1 MLLNAL
7 SARSSFSVSSLRRAG
22 VLAVL
27 ALAAACSGPPEN
39 GGVRISEAG
48 EVSGEVAAAPSATG
62 VESTDPSAQLPR
74 MPLFEP
80 AAGPVG
86 TEVELWMDG
95 LPRSADLYIG
105 FGTVQEHT
113 IVQGAESDEEGV
125 LTTRVTIPS
134 TARVNRSHYFFV
146 ADESQLPLSVSRAFL
161 VTGADGRAEIRGEVQ
176 GVGGACVTVLGLED
190 ELYALQGS
198 VPDLSPGDRVVV
210 RGRVVLDGGC
220 EEGLTLEVE
229 TVDVRS

>member
-1 MLLNAL
+1 MA
-7 SARSSFSVSSLRRAG
+7 A
-22 VLAVL
+22 L
-27 ALAAACSGPPEN
+27 ALVAACSGPPEN
-39 GGVRISEAG
+39 GAVRVSEAG
-48 EVSGEVAAAPSATG
+48 EVSGAVATAPSAMAA
-62 VESTDPSAQLPR
+62 ESTAPSAQLPR

-86 TEVELWMDG
+86 SEVELWMDG
-95 LPRSADLYIG
+95 LPRSTDLYIG

-125 LTTRVTIPS
+125 LTTRLTIPP
-134 TARVNRSHYFFV
+134 TATVNRSHYFFV

-161 VTGADGRAEIRGEVQ
+161 VTGPDGRAQIRGEVQ
-176 GVGGACVTVLGLED
+176 ETGGACVTIVGREE
-190 ELYALQGS
+190 ELYSLQGS

-210 RGRVVLDGGC
+210 RGRVVLEGGC

-229 TVDVRS
+229 TVDIRN

>member
-1 MLLNAL
+1 MLLKAL
-7 SARSSFSVSSLRRAG
+7 SSVFSFPAPSFQRAG
-22 VLAVL
+22 ALAVL
-27 ALAAACSGPPEN
+27 ALVAACSGPPEN
-39 GGVRISEAG
+39 GAVRISEAG
-48 EVSGEVAAAPSATG
+48 EVSEGVTAT
-62 VESTDPSAQLPR
+62 PSAQLPR

-105 FGTVQEHT
+105 FGTIQEHT
-113 IVQGAESDEEGV
+113 ILQGAESDEEGV
-125 LTTRVTIPS
+125 LTARLTIPS

-146 ADESQLPLSVSRAFL
+146 ANESQLPLSVSNPFL
-161 VTGADGRAEIRGEVQ
+161 VTGTDGRAEIRGEVQ
-176 GVGGACVTVLGLED
+176 GTGGACVTVLGPED

-198 VPDLSPGDRVVV
+198 VSDLSPGDRVVA
-210 RGRVVLDGGC
+210 RGRVVLEGGC

>member
-1 MLLNAL
+1 MLLKAL
-7 SARSSFSVSSLRRAG
+7 SSISSFPAPSFQRAG
-22 VLAVL
+22 ATAVL
-27 ALAAACSGPPEN
+27 VLVAACSGPPEN
-39 GGVRISEAG
+39 GAVRISEAG
-48 EVSGEVAAAPSATG
+48 EVSEGVAAT
-62 VESTDPSAQLPR
+62 PSAQLPR

-80 AAGPVG
+80 VAGPVG

-125 LTTRVTIPS
+125 LTTRLTIPS
-134 TARVNRSHYFFV
+134 SARVNRSHYFFV

-176 GVGGACVTVLGLED
+176 GTGGACVTVLGLED

-198 VPDLSPGDRVVV
+198 VPELSPGDRVVV

-229 TVDVRS
+229 TVDVQR